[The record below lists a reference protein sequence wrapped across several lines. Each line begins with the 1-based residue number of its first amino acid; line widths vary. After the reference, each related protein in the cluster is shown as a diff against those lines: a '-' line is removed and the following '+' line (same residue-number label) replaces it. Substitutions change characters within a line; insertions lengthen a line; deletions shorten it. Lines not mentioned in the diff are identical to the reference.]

1 MNILWLTNIP
11 LPEASRILGG
21 NSTPFGGWLVNTSDA
36 LSNLDGIQLSIAFPK
51 KGLNDI
57 REIQG
62 SKINFYAFSPVKET
76 QANLIIDNKNLEK
89 IIQEVKPD
97 IVHIFGTEYL
107 HSLAM
112 VNICKKLGINSIIS
126 IQGLVSVISRH
137 YMALLPLKVQRSFTF
152 RDLIKRDNL
161 KKQQQKIYIRGKYE
175 IEALQKVKH
184 VIGRTTWDKAC
195 TLQINSDIKYYHC
208 NETLRSEFYK
218 HSWDI
223 NHCERHSIFISQ
235 GSYPLK
241 GLHFMIEALP
251 IILKKFPDVKLYI
264 AGPDITKYDTLVDKL
279 KISSYGL
286 YIKKLINKYNLQGHV
301 IFTGLLDEGQ
311 MCQRFLKSNVFVS
324 ASTIENESNS
334 LSEAKILGLPCI
346 ASYVGGVINRINH
359 EVDGFLYQFDAPY
372 MLAHYV
378 NEIFS
383 SDNLCLKF
391 SENARAQALEVHDIK
406 ENTATLIEIYKSILK
421 S

>member
-1 MNILWLTNIP
+1 M
-11 LPEASRILGG
+11 
-21 NSTPFGGWLVNTSDA
+21 VNTSDA